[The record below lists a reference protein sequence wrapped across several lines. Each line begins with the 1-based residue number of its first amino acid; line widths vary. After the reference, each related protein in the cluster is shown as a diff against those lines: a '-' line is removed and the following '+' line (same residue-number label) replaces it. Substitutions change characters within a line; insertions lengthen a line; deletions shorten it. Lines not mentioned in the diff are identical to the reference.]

1 MTTPA
6 MAEAEMTMTSTVM
19 TTVAEA
25 TAGTTSTTMTTL
37 GTMGMIR
44 PQGSPTTEVLRSA
57 RFSRPDGEPHNRPT
71 RSPPQPAAVPQLNPA
86 VSNVSGQGDEP
97 APDSAGKRRSIWR
110 RLATAL
116 RGTWTVRTRVLG
128 AVLALSALGLLVAG
142 SAAYVLQRSD
152 INSDMDNSLERDFL
166 EFESLLD
173 TGIDPTTREDFTEAQ
188 ELIFIAMQRTLPA
201 PNEGMLGMRDGE
213 AVLLA
218 NPAVQLRLEDDAELV
233 DYVATQAD
241 PSRVSI
247 SSIDTAVTTYRA
259 LIVPVQLSA
268 DTSPTQYVLAYDARA
283 EHGQLNQTFAAFALI
298 SFGTLVF
305 IGVVGWLLVGNLLAP
320 IRLLRNTA
328 QRIGDSDLSERI
340 PVSGND
346 DLSDLTRTVNAMLER
361 LEGSF
366 TSQRQLLDDV
376 GHELRTPITI
386 VQGHLELQD
395 STDPADVTA
404 VRGIALDELDR
415 MRLLVDD
422 LVTLAGITRPGF
434 VRPETVDVGRLTD
447 DVLDKSR
454 PLGSRR
460 WTIDAR
466 AEASCL
472 LDPRRITQAWL
483 QLVVNAVKFSDNG
496 STIAVGSR
504 LDPEGLL
511 LWVRD
516 EGIGVPSEDQAR
528 IFERFARGA
537 HGRRTEGSGLGL
549 TIVSAIVGA
558 HGGTVHLASALGR
571 GSTFTMVLPL
581 VERAPD
587 TSEEVRD

>member
-1 MTTPA
+1 
-6 MAEAEMTMTSTVM
+6 
-19 TTVAEA
+19 
-25 TAGTTSTTMTTL
+25 
-37 GTMGMIR
+37 MIK
-44 PQGSPTTEVLRSA
+44 PQGRPTTEVLHSA
-57 RFSRPDGEPHNRPT
+57 HSRRPDGAPHTRPT
-71 RSPPQPAAVPQLNPA
+71 RSPTRPAAGPQLDPA
-86 VSNVSGQGDEP
+86 ATNLSGTADGP
-97 APDSAGKRRSIWR
+97 APGASGKRRSIWR
-110 RLATAL
+110 RLSTAL
-116 RGTWTVRTRVLG
+116 RGSWTVRTRVLG

-142 SAAYVLQRSD
+142 SAAYALQRSD
-152 INSDMDNSLERDFL
+152 INSDMDNSLERNFL
-166 EFESLLD
+166 EFESLLNN
-173 TGIDPTTREDFTEAQ
+173 GIDPTTREDFTEAQ
-188 ELIFIAMQRTLPA
+188 ELVFVAMQRTLPA
-201 PNEGMLGMRDGE
+201 PNEGMVGMRDGE
-213 AVLLA
+213 VVLLA

-233 DYVATQAD
+233 EFVATQAD

-247 SSIDTAVTTYRA
+247 SSIATTVTTYRA
-259 LIVPVQLSA
+259 LVVPVQLSA
-268 DTSPTQYVLAYDARA
+268 DMTPTQYVLAYDARA

-328 QRIGDSDLSERI
+328 QHIGDSDLSERI

-361 LEGSF
+361 LEGAF

-395 STDPADVTA
+395 SADPADVTA

-454 PLGSRR
+454 PLGTRR

-466 AEASCL
+466 AEASWL

-483 QLVVNAVKFSDNG
+483 QLVVNAVKFSDEG

-504 LDPEGLL
+504 LDPGGLL

-516 EGIGVPSEDQAR
+516 EGIGIPGEDQER
-528 IFERFARGA
+528 IFDRFARGT

-549 TIVSAIVGA
+549 TIVNAIVGA
-558 HGGTVHLASALGR
+558 HGGTVHLVSTLGR

-581 VERAPD
+581 DARTPD

>member
-1 MTTPA
+1 
-6 MAEAEMTMTSTVM
+6 
-19 TTVAEA
+19 
-25 TAGTTSTTMTTL
+25 
-37 GTMGMIR
+37 MIK
-44 PQGSPTTEVLRSA
+44 PQGRPTTEVLRSA
-57 RFSRPDGEPHNRPT
+57 HSRGPDGAPHTQPT
-71 RSPPQPAAVPQLNPA
+71 RSPTRPAVVPQLDPA
-86 VSNVSGQGDEP
+86 ATNLSGTADEP
-97 APDSAGKRRSIWR
+97 APGASGKRRSIWR
-110 RLATAL
+110 RLSTAL
-116 RGTWTVRTRVLG
+116 RGSWTVRTRVLG

-142 SAAYVLQRSD
+142 SAAYALQRSD
-152 INSDMDNSLERDFL
+152 INSDTDNSLERNFL

-173 TGIDPTTREDFTEAQ
+173 NGIDPTTREDFTEAQ
-188 ELIFIAMQRTLPA
+188 ELVFVAMQRTLPA
-201 PNEGMLGMRDGE
+201 SNEGMLGMRDGE
-213 AVLLA
+213 VVLLA

-233 DYVATQAD
+233 EFVATQAD

-247 SSIDTAVTTYRA
+247 SSIATSMTTYRA
-259 LIVPVQLSA
+259 LVVPVQLSA
-268 DTSPTQYVLAYDARA
+268 DTTPTQYVLAYDARA

-328 QRIGDSDLSERI
+328 QHIGDSDLSERI

-361 LEGSF
+361 LEGAF

-434 VRPETVDVGRLTD
+434 VRQETVDVGRLTD

-454 PLGSRR
+454 PLGTRR

-466 AEASCL
+466 AEASWL

-483 QLVVNAVKFSDNG
+483 QLVVNAVKFSDEG

-504 LDPEGLL
+504 LDPGGLL

-516 EGIGVPSEDQAR
+516 EGIGIPGGDQER
-528 IFERFARGA
+528 IFDRFARGT

-549 TIVSAIVGA
+549 TIVNAIVGA
-558 HGGTVHLASALGR
+558 HGGTVHLVSTLGR

-581 VERAPD
+581 DARTPD